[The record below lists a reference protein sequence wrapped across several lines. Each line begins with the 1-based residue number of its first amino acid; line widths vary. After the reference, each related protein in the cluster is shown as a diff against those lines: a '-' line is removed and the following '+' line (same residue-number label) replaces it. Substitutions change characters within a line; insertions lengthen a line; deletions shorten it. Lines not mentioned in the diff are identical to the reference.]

1 MDTQV
6 MINKMI
12 DDILDGNSSDAQD
25 TFSSIMSQKVTDAL
39 DTKKVEISQTLYSQE
54 EPDNELEQADS

>member
-12 DDILDGNSSDAQD
+12 DDILDGNTVDAQD
-25 TFSSIMSQKVTDAL
+25 TFGGIMSHKVTDAL
-39 DTKKVEISQTLYSQE
+39 DAKKVEISQTLYSQE
-54 EPDNELEQADS
+54 ESDNEFE